1 MCQEQ
6 VDRLLCSG
14 LWCRLL
20 NFTDPSTKTFRLMW
34 TRQQCGIFISAA
46 YHLWTSR
53 PSCAAGG
60 PPLSPRPSNGSDFYY
75 LSWWDVHKEMVCQQ
89 DGKCISLP
97 VLVWLFKREAHRVIE
112 LEGAFSVHW
121 GVIVWH
127 HLAGGNWRGMCSV
140 TGSLMEVYYIS
151 FLQRIH
157 MNICACHFYWPTWG
171 PQFHYRKLSGCL
183 WWHQ

>member
-1 MCQEQ
+1 MGTTTLHTVILLCITKLNKKVLIINLLFNLIFNVNSLRSCPLVILVHISPKDQWEWWVCKCVCQEQ

-20 NFTDPSTKTFRLMW
+20 NFTDPSTKTFCLMW

-75 LSWWDVHKEMVCQQ
+75 LGWWDVHKEMVCQQ

-97 VLVWLFKREAHRVIE
+97 VLVWLF
-112 LEGAFSVHW
+112 
-121 GVIVWH
+121 
-127 HLAGGNWRGMCSV
+127 
-140 TGSLMEVYYIS
+140 
-151 FLQRIH
+151 
-157 MNICACHFYWPTWG
+157 
-171 PQFHYRKLSGCL
+171 
-183 WWHQ
+183 